1 MDSSDLRLLIGL
13 LFGAF
18 LTIVLVSD
26 LIKRRAQAPKIKVRP
41 KQSTGF
47 RRTLKPETPPD
58 GGFRARPTDQV
69 APRSA
74 RHDFK
79 VPRN

>member
-1 MDSSDLRLLIGL
+1 MDSSDLRLIIGL

-18 LTIVLVSD
+18 LTIVLLSD
-26 LIKRRAQAPKIKVRP
+26 LIKRRAQAPKIKAKP
-41 KQSTGF
+41 KQSAGF
-47 RRTLKPETPPD
+47 RRSLKPETPPN
-58 GGFRARPTDQV
+58 GGFRARPI
-69 APRSA
+69 APDGPRTA